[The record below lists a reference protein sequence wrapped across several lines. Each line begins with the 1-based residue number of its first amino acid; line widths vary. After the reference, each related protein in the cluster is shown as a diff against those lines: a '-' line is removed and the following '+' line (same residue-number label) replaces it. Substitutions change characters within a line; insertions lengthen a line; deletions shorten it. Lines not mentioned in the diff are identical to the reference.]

1 MSLDFFLGLF
11 PKLIEGTWV
20 TVQLL
25 VISAI
30 FGNLPAVP
38 VALARVSPNPLLWVP
53 SYLYIL
59 LMRGSPLL
67 VQIYLVYYGL
77 GDVFG
82 RTPEIRQS
90 IFWPYLRA
98 TAFSMPRWRSA

>member
-1 MSLDFFLGLF
+1 
-11 PKLIEGTWV
+11 
-20 TVQLL
+20 
-25 VISAI
+25 
-30 FGNLPAVP
+30 
-38 VALARVSPNPLLWVP
+38 
-53 SYLYIL
+53 
-59 LMRGSPLL
+59 MRGSPLL
-67 VQIYLVYYGL
+67 VQIYLLYYGL